1 MSQQALSLIDPAKGQ
16 EGPSMS
22 EMAIVTTASFA
33 FAATQ
38 STIVVI
44 CAPKEQP
51 CELPFF

>member
-1 MSQQALSLIDPAKGQ
+1 MRIDTRLRFIEKKADRVN
-16 EGPSMS
+16 ECNRD
-22 EMAIVTTASFA
+22 VTTASFA